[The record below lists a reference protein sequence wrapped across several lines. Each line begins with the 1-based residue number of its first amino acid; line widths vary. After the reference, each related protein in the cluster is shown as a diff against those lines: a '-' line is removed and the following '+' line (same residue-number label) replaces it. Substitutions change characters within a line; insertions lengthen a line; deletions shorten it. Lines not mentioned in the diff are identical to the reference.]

1 VSQDFVTR
9 LQLQLRDAAERE
21 ERRGLAGRAAH
32 RARHDVPWRPALAL
46 AALAVAAILVVGAA
60 STLHRHR
67 TPANHGLRVVSHKPL
82 VSEGGPLIA
91 GFGSI
96 WAVDSATGQVLR
108 LDPHTHAVRA
118 RITLGGDLA
127 PQLEVADGAVWA
139 CDGARLLR
147 IDPATNAIV
156 ARVPLGTPARTFVG
170 VIAGP
175 GVVWVVS
182 PTEMLRFDPSRNVFD
197 GKVTLSRGG
206 FEANGFGGDGRTL
219 YFTRAD
225 GSLAAFDARTGA
237 RLESRSVPLNGVSV
251 AASRGKVFLATEKS
265 VGALDVRTGRTLWN
279 EPLRVQRINGVV
291 LGGSTL
297 WVEGADLTDGG
308 DRVWRIDA
316 ASGRVTGT
324 LALSDLGAGGMA
336 PVGRGLWLVSS
347 AGVLQIIQ

>member
-1 VSQDFVTR
+1 MSQDFVTR

-21 ERRGLAGRAAH
+21 ERRGFAGRAAH

-46 AALAVAAILVVGAA
+46 AALALAAILVVGAA

-67 TPANHGLRVVSHKPL
+67 TPADHGLHIVTHKPL
-82 VSEGGPLIA
+82 VSEGGQLIA

-96 WAVDSATGQVLR
+96 WAVDFGTGQVLR
-108 LDPHTHAVRA
+108 LNPRTHAVQA
-118 RITLGGDLA
+118 RIPVGGEL
-127 PQLEVADGAVWA
+127 QLEVGDGAVWA

-147 IDPATNAIV
+147 IDPATNAVV
-156 ARVPLGTPARTFVG
+156 ARVPLNTPARTFFG
-170 VIAGP
+170 ALAGP

-182 PTEMLRFDPSRNVFD
+182 PTEMLRFDPRRKVID

-206 FEANGFGGDGRTL
+206 FEANGLAIDGRTL
-219 YFTRAD
+219 YFSRAD

-237 RLESRSVPLNGVSV
+237 RLGSRSVPLNGVAV
-251 AASRGKVFLATEKS
+251 AASHGIVFLATEKS
-265 VGALDVRTGRTLWN
+265 VGALDGRSGRTLWN

-297 WVEGADLTDGG
+297 WVEGTDLTSGG
-308 DRVWRIDA
+308 DRLWRIDA
-316 ASGRVTGT
+316 ATGGVTGT
-324 LALSDLGAGGMA
+324 LGLRDLGAGGMA

-347 AGVLQIIQ
+347 AGVLQVIQ